1 MDVKVKLYKQILKN
15 SFTVPVRIKYWNGE
29 ETITGDGGEP
39 IAEVRIKES
48 LKINPLK
55 DDITL
60 SLAEAYMDGKIE
72 VDGSLQELMVSAFSN
87 SESFVEN
94 KKYKILKLVNNHN
107 KNISKEDIH
116 RHYDIGND
124 FYAYWLDKSMTY
136 SCAYFKKE
144 GESLEEAQM
153 NKIHHVL
160 NKLRLKKGEELL
172 DIGCGWG
179 NLIITAAKEYGV
191 KATGCTLSIEQFNHI
206 KNRIKNENIED
217 MVEVKLIDY
226 RDESKTGK
234 QYDKISSIGM
244 FEHVGKNNIG
254 EYMNCVDKLLKSQG
268 FALIHGISGQRD
280 IDDDTCGYNSFL
292 NKYIF
297 PGGYIPSV
305 AELIIPAN
313 KKGLKLIDLESL
325 SRHYQLTLEEWHNRF
340 KEHWDEIK
348 LTKDDRFMRMWDIY
362 LQSCAAV
369 FESGQLDVCQYLFE
383 KGTDNSRP
391 LERNYMI

>member
-1 MDVKVKLYKQILKN
+1 
-15 SFTVPVRIKYWNGE
+15 
-29 ETITGDGGEP
+29 
-39 IAEVRIKES
+39 
-48 LKINPLK
+48 
-55 DDITL
+55 
-60 SLAEAYMDGKIE
+60 
-72 VDGSLQELMVSAFSN
+72 
-87 SESFVEN
+87 
-94 KKYKILKLVNNHN
+94 
-107 KNISKEDIH
+107 
-116 RHYDIGND
+116 
-124 FYAYWLDKSMTY
+124 
-136 SCAYFKKE
+136 
-144 GESLEEAQM
+144 
-153 NKIHHVL
+153 
-160 NKLRLKKGEELL
+160 
-172 DIGCGWG
+172 
-179 NLIITAAKEYGV
+179 
-191 KATGCTLSIEQFNHI
+191 
-206 KNRIKNENIED
+206 

-325 SRHYQLTLEEWHNRF
+325 RRHYQLTLEEWHNRF

-391 LERNYMI
+391 LERNYMV

>member
-1 MDVKVKLYKQILKN
+1 MDVKVKLYKKILKN
-15 SFTVPVRIKYWNGE
+15 SFTVPVKIVYWNGE
-29 ETITGDGGEP
+29 ESFTGEGVP
-39 IAEVRIKES
+39 IATVRIKEP

-116 RHYDIGND
+116 HHYDIGND
-124 FYAYWLDKSMTY
+124 FYGYWLDKSMTY
-136 SCAYFKKE
+136 SCAYFEDEK
-144 GESLEEAQM
+144 ESLEKAQIA
-153 NKIHHVL
+153 KVEHVL
-160 NKLRLKKGEELL
+160 KKLRLKEGETLL

-191 KATGCTLSIEQFNHI
+191 KATGCTLSTEQFEHI
-206 KNRIKNENIED
+206 KERIKNEKLEGR
-217 MVEVKLIDY
+217 VEVKLIDY
-226 RDESKTGK
+226 RDEAKSGNK
-234 QYDKISSIGM
+234 YDKISSIGM
-244 FEHVGKNNIG
+244 FEHVGKNQIG
-254 EYMNCVDKLLKSQG
+254 EYMRCVDELLKENG

-280 IDDDTCGYNSFL
+280 IDDDSCGYNSFL

-313 KKGLKLIDLESL
+313 KEGMHLVDMESMR
-325 SRHYQLTLEEWHNRF
+325 RHYQITLEHWDKRF
-340 KEHWDEIK
+340 KEHWEEIK
-348 LTKDDRFMRMWDIY
+348 KSKDSRFMRMWDLY

-383 KGTDNSRP
+383 KGTDNKRP
-391 LERNYMI
+391 LVRKYMY